1 MVGFTTSWALWN
13 TLPTCSFNPHHNR
26 GRRYHGPA
34 PGPTPGDSSPPGC
47 ERLTCWSWSFS
58 FLPPRLH
65 CWLSLGPPAAPGI
78 FKIEDSAQVARLWGI
93 RKNRPAMNY
102 DKLSR
107 SIRQYYKKGI
117 IRKPDISQRLVY
129 QFVHPI

>member
-1 MVGFTTSWALWN
+1 MVS
-13 TLPTCSFNPHHNR
+13 
-26 GRRYHGPA
+26 
-34 PGPTPGDSSPPGC
+34 
-47 ERLTCWSWSFS
+47 
-58 FLPPRLH
+58 LPPAVLAFPR
-65 CWLSLGPPAAPGI
+65 ATTAPGI